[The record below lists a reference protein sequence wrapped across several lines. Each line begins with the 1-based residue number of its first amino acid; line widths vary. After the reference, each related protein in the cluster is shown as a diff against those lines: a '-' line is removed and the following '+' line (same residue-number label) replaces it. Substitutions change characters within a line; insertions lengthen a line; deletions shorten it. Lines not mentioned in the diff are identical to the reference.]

1 MYKCCCQTRHTLTRT
16 PQEANRQRALE
27 RLRRKNGDVVISA
40 PEPRSEPR
48 ATPLPTT
55 SFDQIRVGNSKDI
68 KTIPDLPKVQLTP
81 EQRQRIEQN
90 RLKAIEIQQQR
101 QKNHRDGST
110 TDSVV
115 SIVTERDVKRQKLQ
129 DDLKSRYQPP
139 PINKKDYIEY
149 DFSTMKDSKG
159 GFINVDEPSA
169 NTEDQT
175 TLEQWKESHNQ
186 LVKDPAPPIDIEK
199 APKCFECNSI
209 DINFNFYENFR
220 NVRVCKNC
228 IKQKPEKYSLLTKTE
243 CREDYL
249 LTDPELKDTS
259 LLPRI
264 EKPNPHGYSRMQ
276 LFLRFQVEEFAWKKW
291 GSPEGLDEEWQKRED
306 LRIKRRDKKYNDKL
320 KEMRKKTRA
329 EEYTRKLRNGQDLGE
344 RHVHDW
350 SAPVAIPGELNMVK
364 RRCIDCGVETEEVII

>member
-1 MYKCCCQTRHTLTRT
+1 M
-16 PQEANRQRALE
+16 E
-27 RLRRKNGDVVISA
+27 RLRAKNGDVTGAHPRNTAVTGTHSRV
-40 PEPRSEPR
+40 EPGPT
-48 ATPLPTT
+48 AAPTT
-55 SFDQIRVGNSKDI
+55 SFDQIRIGDS
-68 KTIPDLPKVQLTP
+68 KTIPDLPKVHLTP
-81 EQRQRIEQN
+81 EQRQKIEQN
-90 RLKAIEIQQQR
+90 RLRAIEIQKER
-101 QKNHRDGST
+101 QKNRRDGSST
-110 TDSVV
+110 EGPVSVV
-115 SIVTERDVKRQKLQ
+115 IERDIKRQKLQ
-129 DDLKSRYQPP
+129 QELKSKYQPP
-139 PINKKDYIEY
+139 SINKADYIEY

-159 GFINVDEPSA
+159 GFINVDEPT
-169 NTEDQT
+169 NEDAT
-175 TLEQWKESHNQ
+175 TLEQWKEAQTQVVS
-186 LVKDPAPPIDIEK
+186 DPAPPIDIES

-220 NVRVCKNC
+220 KVRVCKKC
-228 IKQKPEKYSLLTKTE
+228 TKEKPEKYSLLTKTE

-249 LTDPELKDTS
+249 LTDPELRDIT

-291 GSPEGLDEEWQKRED
+291 GSPQGLDEEWEKREEQ
-306 LRIKRRDKKYNDKL
+306 RIKRRDKKYNDKL

-350 SAPVAIPGELNMVK
+350 SAPLAIPGELKMVK